1 VRRGEL
7 YRVYRGNKN
16 DPKDFRVFIVVG
28 RQAVI
33 ESKFSTVICAPVY
46 SKFDGLSTQLSVGVE
61 EGLKKESSIFCEEL
75 ISIEKSRLTDF
86 VGSLLPSKMADLER
100 CLKIALGID

>member
-1 VRRGEL
+1 MRRGEL

-16 DPKDFRVFIVVG
+16 DPKNFRVFIVVS
-28 RQAVI
+28 RTALI

-46 SKFDGLSTQLSVGVE
+46 SHFEGLSTQVEVGVE
-61 EGLKKESSIFCEEL
+61 EGLKKDCAIFCDEL

-86 VGSLLPSKMADLER
+86 VGSLSPGKMASLET
-100 CLKIALGID
+100 CLRIALSVE

>member
-16 DPKDFRVFIVVG
+16 DSKDFRVFVIVS
-28 RQAVI
+28 RQALI

-46 SKFDGLSTQLSVGVE
+46 SLFEGLSTQLRIGVE
-61 EGLKKESSIFCEEL
+61 EGLKKESSIFCDEL
-75 ISIEKSRLTDF
+75 ISIEKNRITDF
-86 VGSLLPSKMADLER
+86 VGSISPSKMASLEN
-100 CLKIALGID
+100 CLRIALSVE

>member
-16 DPKDFRVFIVVG
+16 DPKDFRVFIVVS
-28 RQAVI
+28 RTALI

-46 SKFDGLSTQLSVGVE
+46 SRFEGLSTQIQVGVE
-61 EGLKKESSIFCEEL
+61 EGLKKDCAIFCDEL

-86 VGSLLPSKMADLER
+86 VGSLSLGKMSSLEA
-100 CLKIALGID
+100 CLRIALSVE